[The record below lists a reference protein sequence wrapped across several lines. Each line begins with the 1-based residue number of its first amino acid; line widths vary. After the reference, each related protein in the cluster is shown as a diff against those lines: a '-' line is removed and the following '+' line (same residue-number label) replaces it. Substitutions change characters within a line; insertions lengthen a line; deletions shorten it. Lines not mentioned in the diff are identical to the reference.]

1 MHGCI
6 FFGNWQAVTQFR
18 LFAKER
24 KKIGFGF
31 VASHCEMF
39 FLVVSS
45 FSTLDLNHLFLHQ
58 VWNIYP
64 HAGHCTTLLSLE
76 EAAQSHDA
84 VINAHFCTIF
94 NSLSLYCFILEPFRV
109 SDTGLR
115 HVLESQCAVK
125 LKELN
130 LTNCVRI
137 GDIVLVNIN
146 KRYW

>member
-1 MHGCI
+1 MDA
-6 FFGNWQAVTQFR
+6 FYFLKKKTATQFR
-18 LFAKER
+18 LFAKEMEKIIWILIR
-24 KKIGFGF
+24 SISLLDALLGCVIIINIGFKPF
-31 VASHCEMF
+31 TFCIESE
-39 FLVVSS
+39 
-45 FSTLDLNHLFLHQ
+45 
-58 VWNIYP
+58 NIYP
-64 HAGHCTTLLSLE
+64 HIWHRTSISK
-76 EAAQSHDA
+76 EAAQSHYA
-84 VINAHFCTIF
+84 VIIAHFCTIF
-94 NSLSLYCFILEPFRV
+94 NSLSYLLFFLEPFRV